1 MDRLKNKKKK
11 GVTLVELMVSM
22 SIFTVV
28 TSLAIGAFVTI
39 LNMRVM
45 AGNMK
50 NTQQKVRV
58 AVETITRMAKQ
69 AEKVELTGPSK
80 DQTLTLYFNL
90 SDAPTAVRFSTKWVI
105 DHEDVLYSRCDNIIP
120 GSISG
125 YICGTSDAKWE
136 VPLDLFGGEDAIK
149 ITDDPPGATSF
160 GIEGTYPPKL
170 VFKLQGKIL
179 PHNISKAYYNDEI
192 DIETKVILE
201 NIK

>member
-1 MDRLKNKKKK
+1 LYRLKNKKKK
-11 GVTLVELMVSM
+11 GMTLVELMVSM
-22 SIFTVV
+22 AIFTVV

-58 AVETITRMAKQ
+58 AVETITRIAKQ
-69 AEKVELTGPSK
+69 AEKVEKTGPSK
-80 DQTLTLYFNL
+80 YQTLTLYFNL

-105 DHEDVLYSRCDNIIP
+105 DHEDVLYSRCDNIILDP
-120 GSISG
+120 ISG
-125 YICGTSDAKWE
+125 YICGTSDANWE
-136 VPLDLFGGEDAIK
+136 VPLDLFEGEDAIK
-149 ITDDPPGATSF
+149 VTDAEFD
-160 GIEGTYPPKL
+160 IENTYPPKL
-170 VFKLQGKIL
+170 MFTLTGEIL

-192 DIETKVILE
+192 NIETKIILE